1 MKTDKGIHV
10 DLISGVTGRKPL
22 DFQTG
27 EAIFVRMPHG
37 KFSVRVVA
45 PLPTNVAISLDGV
58 ELLKTKV
65 APKQINLLSTDAEGN
80 ELQFAPP
87 GTAPVRS
94 QKDDEEQD
102 LVATPKPERLAKTHG
117 LVLVSVQIAEQ
128 PKSKFGPAIKAGES
142 ETVCFQMNAPGQH
155 ERALL
160 TNFNR
165 IIPPEGVTD
174 SGCSCCKHGKPGH

>member
-22 DFQTG
+22 DFQTD

-65 APKQINLLSTDAEGN
+65 APKQINLLSADSDGN
-80 ELQFAPP
+80 DLQFAPP
-87 GTAPVRS
+87 GAAPIRPN
-94 QKDDEEQD
+94 KDDEAQAIT
-102 LVATPKPERLAKTHG
+102 VTAKPERLAETHG

-128 PKSKFGPAIKAGES
+128 PKSKFGPAIKAGEA

-165 IIPPEGVTD
+165 IVPPEGVTD